1 MIKDIAFVAYP
12 VTDMARARKFYEGI
26 LGLTPSEEFG
36 GGENGHWVEYN
47 IGAGTLSLGV
57 MDGWKPSADGASV
70 SFEVDDFDKTIE
82 KLKAENIIFALEPQ
96 SFPSCKMA
104 IVKDPDGSGI
114 IIHKKA

>member
-1 MIKDIAFVAYP
+1 
-12 VTDMARARKFYEGI
+12 
-26 LGLTPSEEFG
+26 
-36 GGENGHWVEYN
+36 
-47 IGAGTLSLGV
+47 
-57 MDGWKPSADGASV
+57 
-70 SFEVDDFDKTIE
+70 DKTIE